1 MSRRNAPSALLLL
14 LLALFLLSY
23 LNESLV
29 LATPMWGTFRPQA
42 LISARAAVP
51 HSPLLGFMYHS
62 ASSLSIRHL
71 STENHDKI
79 SSFSWSRH
87 DGRHFGDQH
96 IVDDDLNLRFTTHFQ
111 HHPSQPDAW
120 AIRVSAV
127 LLDNSKPTQPISL
140 VFYAAAG
147 PDELDQQTGV
157 VDTADAHLWGSV
169 RLAGGSM
176 LSKEGLVDD
185 VVLQGEAGSVGG
197 KYRVVVKEPAF
208 GVVSDIVAAESAGTQ
223 ASSVGGGSGS
233 RAYRRARRD
242 KPDIKSLPVDAF
254 HVASLP
260 GDAKLAWAVEKALER
275 LLRKTRESANNI
287 DPEPPVY
294 LLNDAVQASSPGMLV
309 QRIVRAP
316 FQMEA
321 TFVRSEGRTGEE
333 VRAIE
338 EALDGDRLDQLLK
351 RSRERFDYRFERV
364 FGLAKKGVSVEEQ
377 AFAKAALSNLLGG
390 IGFFYGSS
398 VAHRK
403 KSDRTAGSDHL
414 EFLNPVG
421 LLTATPS
428 RALFPRGFLWDEG
441 FHQLVVQRWDPELS
455 RDCMHSWMAA
465 IQATGWIPREQILG
479 VEARNRFPGHVQ
491 HLMVQN
497 PKVAN
502 PPTILMPLRVIA
514 SAGFQ
519 MFEANETSPAT
530 CADSSDRQGECEN
543 NENRT
548 RTEFSRGI
556 LEHVIQYHSW
566 LKQTQSGKEPNSFRW
581 RGRSPDIKAPEGY
594 PLTLASGL
602 DDYPRAEVPST
613 KERHVDLHCWM
624 TWASGTL
631 AKLSEKAGKN
641 ATGFWEEH
649 RRLRDALIDLHG
661 STVGSDSTR
670 EDLLLCDYDD
680 DKKICHEGYTTIL
693 PLVLGLLDPS
703 DTRVGAIL
711 DALEDPLRLRARAG
725 VRSLSKSDEW
735 HRKGDDYWTGSVW
748 MPFNF
753 LTLAALKTKY
763 SVEDGPYRERAGR
776 IWMELRKSIL
786 ENAFQVFSETGQLW
800 ENYSPDDDASG
811 KSGRQFTGWSSLV
824 LLMYADMFD
833 GVT

>member
-1 MSRRNAPSALLLL
+1 MWHLLFPM
-14 LLALFLLSY
+14 FLLSY
-23 LNESLV
+23 VNESF
-29 LATPMWGTFRPQA
+29 ATNPLWGTFRPQA

-51 HSPLLGFMYHS
+51 HSPLLGFMYHP
-62 ASSLSIRHL
+62 ASSLAIRHL
-71 STENHDKI
+71 STEHHDKI

-87 DGRHFGDQH
+87 DGRRFGDQH
-96 IVDDDLNLRFTTHFQ
+96 IVDHDLNLRFTTSFQ
-111 HHPSQPDAW
+111 HHPSHPDAW

-127 LLDNSKPTQPISL
+127 PLDNSKPTQPVSL

-147 PDELDQQTGV
+147 PDEVHQRTGA
-157 VDTADAHLWGSV
+157 VDPTDAHLWGSV
-169 RLAGGSM
+169 RLADHSQ
-176 LSKEGLVDD
+176 LSKEGLLDD
-185 VVLQGEAGSVGG
+185 VVLEGEAASVGG
-197 KYRVVVKEPAF
+197 AYRVVVKEPAF
-208 GVVSDIVAAESAGTQ
+208 GVVSDVVAAESAEPQ
-223 ASSVGGGSGS
+223 PASTGAGSGS
-233 RAYRRARRD
+233 RAYRRARGD
-242 KPDIKSLPVDAF
+242 KPDIKSLPVHAF

-260 GDAKLAWAVEKALER
+260 DDAKFAWAVEKALDR
-275 LLRKTRESANNI
+275 LLRKPRESASHN
-287 DPEPPVY
+287 DPEPLVY
-294 LLNDAVQASSPGMLV
+294 LLNDVVQSSSPGVLV
-309 QRIVRAP
+309 QRLVRAP
-316 FQMEA
+316 FQMES
-321 TFVRSEGRTGEE
+321 TFVRSEGRTEEE

-338 EALDGDRLDQLLK
+338 EDLVEDKLDQLLK

-364 FGLAKKGVSVEEQ
+364 FGLAEKGVSVEEQ
-377 AFAKAALSNLLGG
+377 AFARAALSNLLGG

-398 VAHRK
+398 VVQK
-403 KSDRTAGSDHL
+403 KTSDGNGDL

-441 FHQLVVQRWDPELS
+441 FHQLVVQRWDSELS
-455 RDCMHSWMAA
+455 RDCMRSWMAA

-479 VEARNRFPGHVQ
+479 VEARNRFPEHVR
-491 HLMVQN
+491 HLMIQN

-502 PPTILMPLRVIA
+502 PPTILMPLRVLA
-514 SAGFQ
+514 SIGFEN
-519 MFEANETSPAT
+519 FESNETSPIT
-530 CADSSDRQGECEN
+530 CRDSSVECETN
-543 NENRT
+543 DKT
-548 RTEFSRGI
+548 RAGFSRSI
-556 LEHVIQYHSW
+556 LEHVIRYYSW
-566 LKQTQSGKEPNSFRW
+566 LKQTQSGMEPNSFRW
-581 RGRSPDIKAPEGY
+581 RGRSSDIKAPEGY

-631 AKLSEKAGKN
+631 AKLSEKAGKDS
-641 ATGFWEEH
+641 TGFWEEY
-649 RRLRDALIDLHG
+649 RRLRGALIDLHG
-661 STVGSDSTR
+661 SKIADASTR
-670 EDLLLCDYDD
+670 EDMLLCDYDGD
-680 DKKICHEGYTTIL
+680 EKICHEGYTTIL

-703 DTRVGAIL
+703 DTRIGAIL

-763 SVEDGPYRERAGR
+763 AVEEGPYRERAAR
-776 IWMELRKSIL
+776 VWVDLRKSIL
-786 ENAFQVFSETGQLW
+786 ENAFRVFSETGQLW
-800 ENYSPDDDASG
+800 ENYSPDEDASG

-824 LLMYADMFD
+824 LLMYADFFD